1 MYHYQSLTLSPQ
13 VPLPNYEV
21 TVNKSLNTGVVSLS
35 RNFLPVSERESSSP
49 HLQSRDCAQFWVTR
63 TISDDVPVR

>member
-1 MYHYQSLTLSPQ
+1 MYDYTHCTVTMK

-35 RNFLPVSERESSSP
+35 RNFLPVSERVAA
-49 HLQSRDCAQFWVTR
+49 LQNVIPTLLLIC
-63 TISDDVPVR
+63 